1 MVARGNFEIPT
12 FRILAECSSSELP
25 RHFLANM
32 ARYLLSLQDSNLN
45 SLAQNQMCCHYT
57 KGQYSGANGIRTHIL
72 FLAREALSQL
82 SYDPINFVE
91 KLSALNNGLTDT
103 VQHSVLSLRSH
114 THMNNKV
121 FLLLV
126 ILEHLYV

>member
-1 MVARGNFEIPT
+1 
-12 FRILAECSSSELP
+12 
-25 RHFLANM
+25 
-32 ARYLLSLQDSNLN
+32 
-45 SLAQNQMCCHYT
+45 
-57 KGQYSGANGIRTHIL
+57 
-72 FLAREALSQL
+72 L

-91 KLSALNNGLTDT
+91 KLSALNNGPTDT
-103 VQHSVLSLRSH
+103 AQHWVFSLRSH